1 MKKFIFVGLVFV
13 GLVIVD
19 LVVLFMFC
27 RPFKPQPAYA
37 PTLTPTDTPV
47 PLISTS
53 TPNPVPSPA
62 RLMPAVDGIDAF
74 YWVDDEDYPP
84 LIYRGADGEPAGIF
98 YGIMTEA
105 FRRLGIPLKVELYP
119 WSRAQKILTEG
130 AGDGMVTVL
139 TDKRKPY
146 VISSDPVL
154 LAAEQIFANESN
166 PRIDEIM
173 AIRSLQELRSFRIV
187 ETIGSGWTD
196 ENLQEAEIIWVPD
209 MDNAFLMLI
218 TNRAD
223 IYIANGFTGAYFIR
237 KRVSI
242 GDSFSEG
249 YKHIITNPYP
259 LNTVAFRLLVK
270 EDSPYVRIIDDFNS
284 TIHQMQLDGTIQRI
298 IEGAG
303 LSQPASDGDQK

>member
-1 MKKFIFVGLVFV
+1 MKKFIFYV

-37 PTLTPTDTPV
+37 PTLTPIDTPV
-47 PLISTS
+47 PLTPTS
-53 TPNPVPSPA
+53 APNPVPSPA
-62 RLMPAVDGIDAF
+62 PPSPAVDGTEAF
-74 YWVDDEDYPP
+74 YWIDDEDYPP

-98 YGIMTEA
+98 HIIITEA
-105 FRRLGIPLKVELYP
+105 FRRLGIPLKIELYP
-119 WSRAQKILTEG
+119 WPRAQKLLAEG
-130 AGDGMVTVL
+130 VSDGVVTVL
-139 TDKRKPY
+139 TNKRKPY
-146 VISSDPVL
+146 VISSDPIL
-154 LAAEQIFANESN
+154 LASEQIFANENN

-173 AIRSLQELRSFRIV
+173 AIRSLQELRSFRVV
-187 ETIGSGWTD
+187 ETVGSGWT
-196 ENLQEAEIIWVPD
+196 EEKLQGAEIIWVPD
-209 MDNAFLMLI
+209 VDNAFLMLV

-237 KRVSI
+237 KKINI
-242 GDSFSEG
+242 GDSSSEG

-259 LNTVAFRLLVK
+259 LSTIAFRLLVK
-270 EDSPYVRIIDDFNS
+270 DDSPYVRIIDDFNS

-303 LSQPASDGDQK
+303 LSQPASDGNQQ

>member
-1 MKKFIFVGLVFV
+1 MKKFIFFV

-19 LVVLFMFC
+19 LVVLFVLC
-27 RPFKPQPAYA
+27 QSFKPQPVAYSPA
-37 PTLTPTDTPV
+37 LMPTDTPA
-47 PLISTS
+47 PLTPTS
-53 TPNPVPSPA
+53 IPTPVPSPVP
-62 RLMPAVDGIDAF
+62 LMPAVDGADAF

-84 LIYRGADGEPAGIF
+84 LIYCGADGEPAGIF
-98 YGIMTEA
+98 YEIMTEA

-119 WSRAQKILTEG
+119 WARAQKILTEG

-139 TDKRKPY
+139 TNERKLY
-146 VISSDPVL
+146 LIGSDPIL
-154 LAAEQIFANESN
+154 LASEQIFANENN

-173 AIRSLQELRSFRIV
+173 AIRSLQELRPFRIV
-187 ETIGSGWTD
+187 ETIGSGWTE
-196 ENLQEAEIIWVPD
+196 ENLQGAEIIWVPD

-259 LNTVAFRLLVK
+259 LNTVAFRLLIK
-270 EDSPYVRIIDDFNS
+270 DDSPYVGIIDDFNS
-284 TIHQMQLDGTIQRI
+284 IMHQMQLDGTIQRT